1 MGKNLH
7 ELVGQLRNEI
17 NGLGFD
23 ARYYFS
29 VKSDNEFYGIIFV
42 GEKKD
47 EREFISF
54 LLSKIDLTGYGG
66 CLNADYET
74 QGPMQA
80 NALVI
85 HPEKHLTK
93 GELEIL
99 LVRLVNEFLHESKN
113 WKMQNR

>member
-1 MGKNLH
+1 M
-7 ELVGQLRNEI
+7 
-17 NGLGFD
+17 
-23 ARYYFS
+23 
-29 VKSDNEFYGIIFV
+29 
-42 GEKKD
+42 
-47 EREFISF
+47 
-54 LLSKIDLTGYGG
+54 GG

-74 QGPMQA
+74 QGLMQA